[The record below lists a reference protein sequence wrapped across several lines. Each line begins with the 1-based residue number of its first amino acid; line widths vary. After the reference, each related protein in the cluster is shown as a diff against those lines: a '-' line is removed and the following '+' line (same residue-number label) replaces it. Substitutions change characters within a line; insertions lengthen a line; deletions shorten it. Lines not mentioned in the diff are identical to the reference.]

1 MPQCAACGRGDLM
14 QAQIRTYQ
22 CLACGSVMDE
32 QQNVLPTQVKGPNL
46 SNAGLPVKELGDT
59 AEVVLAPVVETAPEA
74 PVEAVETPE
83 PEIEPV
89 DLSNLSPEQLA
100 EIQAIIHPEVSNGE
114 TDDSP
119 AQEDQ
124 PQE

>member
-46 SNAGLPVKELGDT
+46 YNAGLPVKELGDT
-59 AEVVLAPVVETAPEA
+59 AEVVSSARPRCRRF
-74 PVEAVETPE
+74 AVRLKNSWTKR
-83 PEIEPV
+83 
-89 DLSNLSPEQLA
+89 
-100 EIQAIIHPEVSNGE
+100 
-114 TDDSP
+114 
-119 AQEDQ
+119 
-124 PQE
+124 